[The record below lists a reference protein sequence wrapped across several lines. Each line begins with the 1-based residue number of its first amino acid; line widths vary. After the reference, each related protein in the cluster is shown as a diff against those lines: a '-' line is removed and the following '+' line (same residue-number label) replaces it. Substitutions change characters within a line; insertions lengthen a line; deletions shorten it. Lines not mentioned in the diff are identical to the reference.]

1 MRLVVFVDQGNSI
14 SRGTVNQQIFLL
26 LRLNTGTF
34 AMIQVGLEYVKL
46 QNSLNFL
53 IRSVVW
59 QTPVAPLVIAVIKLE
74 L

>member
-1 MRLVVFVDQGNSI
+1 
-14 SRGTVNQQIFLL
+14 
-26 LRLNTGTF
+26 
-34 AMIQVGLEYVKL
+34 MIQVGLEYVKL

-59 QTPVAPLVIAVIKLE
+59 QTPVAPLVIAVIGLE